1 MKLRLLQQNL
11 LTALALVALLPLS
24 TTARGQA
31 MVGAERGA
39 ELAPFGMATVLSPDW
54 GPTHNLGYTVGLD
67 YTHFIRSI
75 VQPSL
80 EARLTSA
87 NGSTVNESSYSG
99 GLKLQASIH
108 GIHPYATVLAGRGTI
123 KFNYNNGNYYGD
135 ASIIYSFGGGAEF
148 NVTPAWKVRVDYTHQ
163 HWNLNPNTLTP
174 TAVGIGL
181 AYRLPF
187 FSGQSR

>member
-1 MKLRLLQQNL
+1 MRLSLFKRTLQ
-11 LTALALVALLPLS
+11 TALALTPLLALS

-39 ELAPFGMATVLSPDW
+39 EVAPFAMATLLSPDW
-54 GPTHNLGYTVGLD
+54 GPTNNLGYTVGLD
-67 YTHFIRSI
+67 YTRFIRSI

-99 GLKLQASIH
+99 GLKLEASIH
-108 GIHPYATVLAGRGTI
+108 GIHPYATLLAGRGTI

-135 ASIIYSFGGGAEF
+135 ASIIYSLGGGAEF

-163 HWNLNPNTLTP
+163 HWNLNPHTLTP
-174 TAVGIGL
+174 ATLGIGL

-187 FSGQSR
+187 FTGQPR